1 MQMEASLQVSVKKIK
16 IRRRIRKDVGDIH
29 GLAES
34 MTKYGQIH
42 PVVITRNNVL
52 ISGRRRLAAAKY
64 LGWTSVEAIVLNNR
78 DSADILELELDENVH
93 RSGLTRDEVEDGLAR
108 LERLRNPGFF
118 RRIWNAIRDFF
129 RRLLGLDKN

>member
-1 MQMEASLQVSVKKIK
+1 MQVPLKKIK

-34 MTKYGQIH
+34 MAKYGQIH
-42 PVVITRNNVL
+42 PVVITNRYIL

-64 LGWTSVEAIVLNNR
+64 LGWNAVEAIILNHR
-78 DSADILELELDENVH
+78 DSADALELELDENVH
-93 RSGLTRDEVEDGLAR
+93 RSALTRDEVEDGLAR

-118 RRIWNAIRDFF
+118 RRIWNTIRSFF
-129 RRLLGLDKN
+129 RKLLRLDGE